1 MCGLPWCEDCGN
13 VRAAGMRGR
22 RGNAVNMDNT
32 ELIPHLFRT
41 EYRKIVSVL
50 CKHFGFEQMEIA
62 EDLAS
67 DTFLTAAE
75 TWGHKGV
82 PPNPTA
88 WLYNVAKNRAKNY
101 LRRGQIFE
109 SKLVPELKRESVAV
123 PGDEIDLSPQNIN
136 DSQLQ
141 MMFAICHPAISPE
154 AQIGLSLRI
163 LCGFGIEEIADAF
176 LTNKET
182 INKRLF
188 RAKEKIREE
197 KIKIEMPAPADMGS
211 RVAAVLTTIYLLFNE
226 GYYSASQNTAL
237 RKELCF
243 EAMRLCYM
251 LIERSRAERRERT
264 SQSEGRSFGEVLTD
278 LPEANA
284 LLSLMCFHASRFE
297 ARLDDNGALVLY
309 DQQDTSLWNSDL
321 ISKGGYFLNRAT
333 GGDRLSKYHLEAGI
347 AYWNTQKDDRPE
359 KWERILQLYNL
370 LLQLEYSP
378 IAALNR
384 TYALSKAN
392 GKAEAI
398 REAERLGLTNNHFY
412 YALLGE
418 LYTGVDD
425 GKARAY
431 FEQAVSL
438 ARTAAERQAL
448 QKRADALGGACME

>member
-1 MCGLPWCEDCGN
+1 
-13 VRAAGMRGR
+13 
-22 RGNAVNMDNT
+22 MDND

-50 CKHFGFEQMEIA
+50 CKHFGFDQIAIA
-62 EDLAS
+62 EDLTS

-75 TWGHKGV
+75 TWGQKGV

-101 LRRGQIFE
+101 LKRGHIFE
-109 SKLVPELKRESVAV
+109 SKLVPELKREAGAATGGGGSAD
-123 PGDEIDLSPQNIN
+123 PAGSAEAEIDLSPQNIN

-163 LCGFGIEEIADAF
+163 LCSFGIDEIADAF

-197 KIKIEMPAPADMGS
+197 KIPIELPGPAEIEA
-211 RVAAVLTTIYLLFNE
+211 RLATVLTTIYLLFNE
-226 GYYSASQNTAL
+226 GYYSTSQNQAL

-243 EAMRLCYM
+243 EAIRLCYM
-251 LIERSRAERRERT
+251 LVENESTNA
-264 SQSEGRSFGEVLTD
+264 
-278 LPEANA
+278 PEANA

-297 ARLDDNGALVLY
+297 ARLGENGELVLY
-309 DQQDTSLWNSDL
+309 EQQDTSLWNSDL
-321 ISKGGYFLNRAT
+321 IGKGGYFLNRAAT
-333 GGDRLSKYHLEAGI
+333 GNRLSKYHLEAGI
-347 AYWNTQKDDRPE
+347 AYWNTRRDDTKE
-359 KWERILQLYNL
+359 KWENILQLYNL

-378 IAALNR
+378 MAALNR

-392 GKAEAI
+392 GKEEAI
-398 REAERLGLTNNHFY
+398 REAEKLKLEGNHFY
-412 YALLGE
+412 FALLGE
-418 LYTGVDD
+418 LYAGIDNQ
-425 GKARAY
+425 KAKQH
-431 FEQAVSL
+431 FQQAALL
-438 ARTAAERQAL
+438 AKRPAERQVL
-448 QKRADALGGACME
+448 QRRADALNQ